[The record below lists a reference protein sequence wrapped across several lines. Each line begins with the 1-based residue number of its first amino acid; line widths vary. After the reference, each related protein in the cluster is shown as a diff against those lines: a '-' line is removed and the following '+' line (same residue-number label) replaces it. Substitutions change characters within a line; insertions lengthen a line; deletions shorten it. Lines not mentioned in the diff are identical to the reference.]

1 MFFLFYEC
9 EPRKSNLHPGME
21 KLISGII
28 NPKVVYIKFGGILRN
43 LLRAYIEFQ
52 DLKIL

>member
-9 EPRKSNLHPGME
+9 EPKKSNLHPGMG
-21 KLISGII
+21 KFINGII
-28 NPKVVYIKFGGILRN
+28 NPEVVYIKFGGILRN